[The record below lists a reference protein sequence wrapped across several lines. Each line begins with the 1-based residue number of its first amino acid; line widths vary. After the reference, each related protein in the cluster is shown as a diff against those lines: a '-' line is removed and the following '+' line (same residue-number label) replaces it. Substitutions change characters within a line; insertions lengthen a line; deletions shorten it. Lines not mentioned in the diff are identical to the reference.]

1 MNEYMQVAIEEAR
14 KGIRNNDGGP
24 FGAVVVKQGKIIGR
38 GHNRVAKNN
47 DPTCHGEMEAIRDA
61 CKSLNT
67 FDLSGADIY
76 TTGQPCVMC
85 LGAIL
90 WANINH
96 IYYGCSIAEN
106 DMIGFR
112 DDVFSKTLEIN
123 MEKLQDKISQI
134 DHERKIAGQNFPD
147 RPRTV
152 PATFQRIHGYYRKNH
167 VLTKYYYLNAAY
179 AAFLS
184 PKTAHVCDFS

>member
-1 MNEYMQVAIEEAR
+1 MNTYMKIAIDEAR
-14 KGIRNNDGGP
+14 KGIAQNAGGP
-24 FGAVVVKQGKIIGR
+24 FGAVVVKNGTLIGT
-38 GHNRVAKNN
+38 GHTRVAKNN

-61 CKSLNT
+61 CKNLDT

-90 WANINH
+90 WSNINH

-123 MEKLQDKISQI
+123 MEKIQDKISQI
-134 DHERKIAGQNFPD
+134 DHQECLQLFRDYMKITD
-147 RPRTV
+147 
-152 PATFQRIHGYYRKNH
+152 
-167 VLTKYYYLNAAY
+167 
-179 AAFLS
+179 
-184 PKTAHVCDFS
+184 KTMY

>member
-1 MNEYMQVAIEEAR
+1 MNKFMQIAIEEAR
-14 KGIRNNDGGP
+14 EGISHDDGGP
-24 FGAVVVKQGKIIGR
+24 FGAVVVKDGKIIGR
-38 GHNRVAKNN
+38 GHNRVARNN

-61 CKSLNT
+61 CKNLST

-96 IYYGCSIAEN
+96 IYYGCTIAEN

-112 DDVFSKTLEIN
+112 DDVFSQTLQIN
-123 MEKLQDKISQI
+123 MDKLQDRVSQLG
-134 DHERKIAGQNFPD
+134 HEECLQLFHDYMNITN
-147 RPRTV
+147 
-152 PATFQRIHGYYRKNH
+152 
-167 VLTKYYYLNAAY
+167 
-179 AAFLS
+179 
-184 PKTAHVCDFS
+184 KTMY

>member
-1 MNEYMQVAIEEAR
+1 MNTYMKIAIDEAR
-14 KGIRNNDGGP
+14 KGIAQNDGGP
-24 FGAVVVKQGKIIGR
+24 FGAVVVKNGTVIGK
-38 GHNRVAKNN
+38 GHMVVAKNN

-61 CKSLNT
+61 CKNLDT

-90 WANINH
+90 WSNINH

-123 MEKLQDKISQI
+123 MEKIQDKISQI
-134 DHERKIAGQNFPD
+134 DHEECLQLFRDYMKITD
-147 RPRTV
+147 
-152 PATFQRIHGYYRKNH
+152 
-167 VLTKYYYLNAAY
+167 
-179 AAFLS
+179 
-184 PKTAHVCDFS
+184 KTMY

>member
-1 MNEYMQVAIEEAR
+1 MNTYMKIAIDEAR
-14 KGIRNNDGGP
+14 KGIAQNDGGP
-24 FGAVVVKQGKIIGR
+24 FGTVAGKKVAVIGK

-61 CKSLNT
+61 CKNLDT

-90 WANINH
+90 WSNINH

-123 MEKLQDKISQI
+123 MEKIQDKISQI
-134 DHERKIAGQNFPD
+134 DHEECLQLFRDYMKITD
-147 RPRTV
+147 
-152 PATFQRIHGYYRKNH
+152 
-167 VLTKYYYLNAAY
+167 
-179 AAFLS
+179 
-184 PKTAHVCDFS
+184 KTMY

>member
-1 MNEYMQVAIEEAR
+1 MNKYMQMAIDEAR
-14 KGIRNNDGGP
+14 EGIAHNDGGP
-24 FGAVVVKQGKIIGR
+24 FGAVIVKDGKVIGK

-61 CKSLNT
+61 CKNLKT

-90 WANINH
+90 WSNIDH
-96 IYYGCSIAEN
+96 IYYGCTIAEN

-112 DDVFSKTLEIN
+112 DDVFSQTLKIN
-123 MEKLQDKISQI
+123 MDKLQDRISQI
-134 DHERKIAGQNFPD
+134 
-147 RPRTV
+147 
-152 PATFQRIHGYYRKNH
+152 NH
-167 VLTKYYYLNAAY
+167 AECLKLFRDYMNITD
-179 AAFLS
+179 
-184 PKTAHVCDFS
+184 KTMY

>member
-1 MNEYMQVAIEEAR
+1 MNTYMKIAIDEAR
-14 KGIRNNDGGP
+14 KGIAQNDGGP
-24 FGAVVVKQGKIIGR
+24 FGAVVVKNGTVIGK

-61 CKSLNT
+61 CKNLDT

-90 WANINH
+90 WSNINH

-123 MEKLQDKISQI
+123 MEKIQNKISQI
-134 DHERKIAGQNFPD
+134 DHEECLQLFRDYMKITD
-147 RPRTV
+147 
-152 PATFQRIHGYYRKNH
+152 
-167 VLTKYYYLNAAY
+167 
-179 AAFLS
+179 
-184 PKTAHVCDFS
+184 KTMY

>member
-1 MNEYMQVAIEEAR
+1 MNKFMHEAILEAR
-14 KGIRNNDGGP
+14 AGISNNDGGP
-24 FGAVVVKQGKIIGR
+24 FGAVIVKDGIIIGR
-38 GHNRVAKNN
+38 GHNRVAKKN

-61 CKSLNT
+61 CGKLST

-90 WANINH
+90 WANINN

-112 DDVFSKTLEIN
+112 DDVFSKTLQIN
-123 MEKLQDKISQI
+123 MDKLQDRVIQV
-134 DHERKIAGQNFPD
+134 DHEKCLQLFRDYMNISN
-147 RPRTV
+147 
-152 PATFQRIHGYYRKNH
+152 
-167 VLTKYYYLNAAY
+167 
-179 AAFLS
+179 
-184 PKTAHVCDFS
+184 KTMY

>member
-1 MNEYMQVAIEEAR
+1 MNTYMKIAIDEAR
-14 KGIRNNDGGP
+14 KGIAQNDGGP
-24 FGAVVVKQGKIIGR
+24 FGAVVVKNGTVIGK

-47 DPTCHGEMEAIRDA
+47 DPTCNGEMEAIRDA
-61 CKSLNT
+61 CKNLDT

-90 WANINH
+90 WSNINH

-123 MEKLQDKISQI
+123 MEKIQDKISQI
-134 DHERKIAGQNFPD
+134 DHEECLQLFRDYMKITD
-147 RPRTV
+147 
-152 PATFQRIHGYYRKNH
+152 
-167 VLTKYYYLNAAY
+167 
-179 AAFLS
+179 
-184 PKTAHVCDFS
+184 KTMY

>member
-1 MNEYMQVAIEEAR
+1 MNKFMKIAIEEAR
-14 KGIRNNDGGP
+14 EGIKHNDGGP
-24 FGAVVVKQGKIIGR
+24 FGAVIVKNGEIIGR

-47 DPTCHGEMEAIRDA
+47 DPTCHGEMEAIRNA
-61 CKSLNT
+61 CNNVGS
-67 FDLSGADIY
+67 FDLSDADIY

-112 DDVFSKTLEIN
+112 DDVFSQTLQIN
-123 MEKLQDKISQI
+123 MDKLQDRISQI
-134 DHERKIAGQNFPD
+134 DHEECLELFRDYMKITD
-147 RPRTV
+147 
-152 PATFQRIHGYYRKNH
+152 
-167 VLTKYYYLNAAY
+167 
-179 AAFLS
+179 
-184 PKTAHVCDFS
+184 KTMY